1 MHHARTTPAQLKF
14 TLKKIGEGANALT
27 RYLPAIKQAQRL
39 ASRARPKDYLGQV
52 HQIYNDFIKKW
63 RYVFDPD
70 RVEMVHVS
78 GPSLWGEVYG
88 ANRNRKAGEH
98 GSGDCDDAAALI
110 AGMLGAIGLKT
121 RIATTSPPGS
131 PQIFSHVFAQTY
143 IPKRGWITVD
153 PVGYPKHGFG
163 WIQPHQRI
171 AYWNLDGKLIG
182 AQGSLPKNFRLNFGL
197 SGEESRGIE
206 MYGLAGLAAANEK
219 AFPDYG
225 LETMGFAGT
234 DNEEPEDWSKNVLVG
249 FGAYVNQMPV
259 VDGSHILM
267 ETDEDDEIG
276 DTGLVRTKMLE
287 MSPEDMQQIQQTGF
301 PRPGAVA
308 LADDGEI
315 YQYTPNYDGLGGF
328 FKRLRK
334 RIKKRIKKA
343 VKRVRKI
350 GRKLIKKLP
359 GGKYLLK
366 ISDKIHKISMKL
378 VRPLAKV
385 VGKWA
390 KRLAPIAAFIPGYG
404 PAIAGAL
411 MAAGAIANV
420 INKVGA
426 RVDRITG
433 KPKFKSGR
441 QAKQFQ
447 RLLKREAQKM
457 KRSGQAKRI
466 VRQTFRKRK
475 VRRRKPISVFPG
487 FRPMQQQMQPMRPMR
502 PMRPMKPFRPSM
514 RLLKKGTPEHS
525 VYMRGMGLEGF

>member
-1 MHHARTTPAQLKF
+1 MYHARTTPAQLKF

-27 RYLPAIKQAQRL
+27 RYLPAIKHAQRL
-39 ASRARPKDYLGQV
+39 ASKAQPKDYIGQV

-63 RYVFDPD
+63 RYVFDPH

-98 GSGDCDDAAALI
+98 GSGDCDDAAALM

-121 RIATTSPPGS
+121 RIATTSPPGH
-131 PQIFSHVFAQTY
+131 PQIFSHVFAQGY
-143 IPKRGWITVD
+143 IPNRGWITVD

-182 AQGSLPKNFRLNFGL
+182 ANGSLPKNFRLNFGL
-197 SGEESRGIE
+197 SGESRGIE
-206 MYGLAGLAAANEK
+206 MSLAGLAAANEN
-219 AFPDYG
+219 AYPDYG
-225 LETMGFAGT
+225 LEKFGFAGT

-259 VDGSHILM
+259 IDGSHILM
-267 ETDEDDEIG
+267 ETDKEDELG
-276 DTGLVRTKMLE
+276 ETGLVRTKMLE
-287 MSPEDMQQIQQTGF
+287 MAPEDMQQIQRTGF
-301 PRPGAVA
+301 PRPGSVA

-315 YQYTPNYDGLGGF
+315 YQYTPNYDGLGGW

-334 RIKKRIKKA
+334 RIKKRVRKVA
-343 VKRVRKI
+343 KRVRGI

-378 VRPLAKV
+378 VRPLARV

-404 PAIAGAL
+404 PVIAGAL
-411 MAAGAIANV
+411 MAAGGIAKIV
-420 INKVGA
+420 NKVGA
-426 RVDRITG
+426 RIDRITG

-441 QAKQFQ
+441 QAKQFK
-447 RLLKREAQKM
+447 RLLEREAQKM
-457 KRSGQAKRI
+457 KRSGQARRI
-466 VRQTFRKRK
+466 VQQTFRKRK
-475 VRRRKPISVFPG
+475 VRRRRPRAVFPG
-487 FRPMQQQMQPMRPMR
+487 F
-502 PMRPMKPFRPSM
+502 KPM
-514 RLLKKGTPEHS
+514 RLLKRGTPQHAA
-525 VYMRGMGLEGF
+525 YMRGMGLEGF